1 MNHKVSD
8 FIIRIKNASLAKRK
22 KAIVPYCSINKAL
35 SHALIK
41 EGYLE
46 SIREV
51 ELPKESEGSG
61 KKVLEVVIKYERRDP
76 VLTDV
81 AIVSKPSL
89 HVYASVSEIPEIR
102 KRGKYTIILSTTKGI
117 MTAKDAFKLGIGGE
131 VLFKIW

>member
-8 FIIRIKNASLAKRK
+8 FIIRLKNATLARRRK
-22 KAIVPYCSINKAL
+22 VLVPYCNINKK
-35 SHALIK
+35 LIQVLVK

-46 SIREV
+46 SVNE
-51 ELPKESEGSG
+51 KDTNGN
-61 KKVLEVVIKYERRDP
+61 KVLEVEIKYDRRYP

-89 HVYASVSEIPEIR
+89 RIYAPVSKIPNIQR
-102 KRGKYTIILSTTKGI
+102 RGRHTVILSTSKGI
-117 MTAKDAFKLGIGGE
+117 MSGRKDLKEGVGGE